1 MNIGDDKLANRP
13 VFTIAYSAPF
23 CIEINTEFT
32 FYSGFSASQKKKS
45 IRSLQEAFLKVYPNN
60 KVLEI
65 SSNSENSLGVQ
76 LSAFNLTL
84 KTKSNNRY
92 SVEVAFQSSKV
103 FQNGGPY
110 KDILEMTPKE
120 AKKDTRLKF
129 SGGLVCFNFFGRI
142 FTLNPV
148 TYFYN
153 WLYVNTLNT
162 HPDLANELLIYD
174 AFTDIAFNPEKSI
187 NCQARAAAVYVSL
200 VRTGLLDQALKSKE
214 NFLSIVYG
222 PKEQPLQ
229 PLGSDLHN

>member
-1 MNIGDDKLANRP
+1 M
-13 VFTIAYSAPF
+13 IADSAPF
-23 CIEINTEFT
+23 CIEIDTEFT
-32 FYSGFSASQKKKS
+32 FYSGFSESQKKKS
-45 IRSLQEAFLKVYPNN
+45 IKSLQEAFLKAYPNN

-65 SSNSENSLGVQ
+65 SSKSENPLGVQ

-84 KTKSNNRY
+84 QTKSNKSY

-110 KDILEMTPKE
+110 KDILEMTSKE
-120 AKKDTRLKF
+120 AKKDTRLKS
-129 SGGLVCFNFFGRI
+129 SGRLVCFDFFGRI
-142 FTLNPV
+142 FELNPV

-174 AFTDIAFNPEKSI
+174 VFTDIAFNPEKSI

-200 VRTGLLDQALKSKE
+200 MRIGLLEEALQSKE

-222 PKEQPLQ
+222 KNIDNNNFTEQLN
-229 PLGSDLHN
+229 LWDKF